1 VPTPVEAA
9 DRGSGPAV
17 VLLHGQPG
25 DRHDWDDVVVSLAG
39 RARTLVPDRPGYGA
53 TGGRAGGFAANAA
66 AVIELLDRSGLPRAV
81 VAGHSWG
88 GGVALDLAERHPER
102 VGALVL
108 VASVG
113 GRGSI
118 GRVDRVLG
126 VALLGDLLSLG
137 GLVALGVPP
146 LRRRVAARSAPDDPG
161 HRLRPS
167 WRSFMVEQR
176 ALLNELPAI
185 SDRVD
190 AIRTPAVV
198 VMGEADRIVR
208 PSSQHALAGRLSRT
222 EVVQVARA
230 GHLLLR
236 ERPDIV
242 AAAILRAT
250 ELAGPGGG
258 AMIGP

>member
-1 VPTPVEAA
+1 MTGPMEVD
-9 DRGSGPAV
+9 DRGAGPPV

-53 TGGRAGGFAANAA
+53 TGGRAGGFAANTA
-66 AVIELLDRSGLPRAV
+66 AVIELLDRTGLPRAV

-88 GGVALDLAERHPER
+88 GGVALDLAERHPDR
-102 VGALVL
+102 VDALVL

-176 ALLNELPAI
+176 ALLHELPAI

-190 AIRTPAVV
+190 AIRMPAVV

-208 PSSQHALAGRLSRT
+208 PSSQEALAGRLPRASLT
-222 EVVQVARA
+222 VLPGVA
-230 GHLLLR
+230 HMS
-236 ERPDIV
+236 PFTDP
-242 AAAILRAT
+242 AA
-250 ELAGPGGG
+250 LAALARGGRQG
-258 AMIGP
+258 

>member
-1 VPTPVEAA
+1 MEAD

-25 DRHDWDDVVVSLAG
+25 DRHDWDDVVLSLAG
-39 RARTLVPDRPGYGA
+39 RARVLVPDRPGYGA
-53 TGGRAGGFAANAA
+53 TGGNAGGFAANAG
-66 AVIELLDRSGLPRAV
+66 AVTELLDRCGLRRAI

-88 GGVALDLAERHPER
+88 GGVALDFAERHPER
-102 VGALVL
+102 VDALVL
-108 VASVG
+108 IATVG
-113 GRGSI
+113 GRGSV
-118 GRVDRVLG
+118 GRFDRVLG

-146 LRRRVAARSAPDDPG
+146 LRRRVAARSAPDGPG
-161 HRLRPS
+161 RRLRPS

-185 SDRVD
+185 SDRLDWVR
-190 AIRTPAVV
+190 APAVV
-198 VMGEADRIVR
+198 VIGEADRIVR
-208 PSSQHALAGRLSRT
+208 PSSQEALAARLPRA
-222 EVVQVARA
+222 EVVHVARA

-236 ERPDIV
+236 ERPDTV
-242 AAAILRAT
+242 ATAILRAA
-250 ELAGPGGG
+250 ELAGPGGN

>member
-1 VPTPVEAA
+1 MEAD
-9 DRGSGPAV
+9 DRGAGPPV

-25 DRHDWDDVVVSLAG
+25 DRHDWDDVVASLAG
-39 RARTLVPDRPGYGA
+39 SARVLVPDRPGYGT
-53 TGGRAGGFAANAA
+53 TGGNAGGFAANAA
-66 AVIELLDRSGLPRAV
+66 AVIELLDRCGLCRAV

-88 GGVALDLAERHPER
+88 GGVALDLAERHPDR
-102 VGALVL
+102 VDALVL
-108 VASVG
+108 VATVG
-113 GRGSI
+113 GRGSV
-118 GRVDRVLG
+118 GRFDRVLG

-146 LRRRVAARSAPDDPG
+146 LRRRVAARSAPDSPG
-161 HRLRPS
+161 RRLRPS

-185 SDRVD
+185 SARLDRV
-190 AIRTPAVV
+190 RVPAVV
-198 VMGEADRIVR
+198 VIGETDRIVR
-208 PSSQHALAGRLSRT
+208 PSSQESLAGRLPRA
-222 EVVQVARA
+222 EVMRVARA

-236 ERPDIV
+236 ERPDTV

-250 ELAGPGGG
+250 ELAGPGGD